1 MAERG
6 FSPEDKWATYV
17 SSKYNATVAPTL
29 LLMQLCFTHKK
40 TVLLFLQKCITASY
54 ITDGEIMRVE
64 GGSVTSGFAT
74 NMCQH
79 EYQRATL

>member
-6 FSPEDKWATYV
+6 FSSEDEWATY
-17 SSKYNATVAPTL
+17 L
-29 LLMQLCFTHKK
+29 LNTMQQWPQLFYSCNCFTQTK
-40 TVLLFLQKCITASY
+40 TVLFFLQKCITASY

-64 GGSVTSGFAT
+64 GGSVTSDVAT

-79 EYQRATL
+79 EYQRAVL